1 MKKEVIIRFKRLS
14 QEAVVPRF
22 AYPDDAC
29 FDIFSPENV
38 IIPPQGSVVID
49 LKIAS
54 EFPPGYE
61 VVLRPRS
68 GMGIKYGIIIHPGTI
83 DSGYRGSWFVRL
95 FNLGDSAYQVKRGDR
110 IAQGAL
116 REVPRVIIVEAQVLS
131 SSSRG
136 TSGLGSTGR

>member
-1 MKKEVIIRFKRLS
+1 MKKEVVIRFKRLA
-14 QEAVVPRF
+14 QDVVLPRF

-29 FDIFSPENV
+29 FDIFSPEDVV
-38 IIPPQGSVVID
+38 ILPGGSAVID

-95 FNLGDSAYQVKRGDR
+95 FNLGDDPYQIKKGDR

-131 SSSRG
+131 SSLRG
-136 TSGLGSTGR
+136 IGGLGSTGR